1 MVFRKAFHVI
11 TWWISKKKKTHHLF
25 VLSPLPCLEQSISRV
40 TTTSCLSDF
49 QLLTRSCPPLHCLSE
64 TLSCTQTRYHLCSS
78 LLFLFLS
85 ACLLPFF
92 VSFVALFSHYLYLLL
107 FLQVS
112 SLSFSVS
119 LARFVCLSSFAAC
132 SLTYNLRYILDAV
145 FCQSRIYT
153 WHEQVCVL
161 VVLRRIN
168 FLSLSFKW
176 LFYAVL
182 YREVKNTWG
191 RMESLH

>member
-1 MVFRKAFHVI
+1 MVFRKAFPVI
-11 TWWISKKKKTHHLF
+11 TWWISEKKHHLF

-64 TLSCTQTRYHLCSS
+64 TLSCSQTRYHLCFS

-119 LARFVCLSSFAAC
+119 LARFVCLSLFAAC
-132 SLTYNLRYILDAV
+132 SLTYNLCYIPDAV
-145 FCQSRIYT
+145 FCQSHIYT
-153 WHEQVCVL
+153 WHEQAHVL
-161 VVLRRIN
+161 AVLRRIN
-168 FLSLSFKW
+168 FLSMTFRW
-176 LFYAVL
+176 LLYAVL
-182 YREVKNTWG
+182 F
-191 RMESLH
+191 